1 MSEPGWRP
9 LRKPRPENPSD
20 AFVSTPFAKLART
33 HAFSVAGDALIAI
46 ALAGSL
52 FFDIDPNAARWRVAL
67 YLLLTMAPFA
77 VVAPLIGP
85 AIDRA
90 KSGRRWMIVGS
101 AALRVVICIFMV
113 GDLDSLLLFPE
124 AFAVLVLGKGYQVAK
139 SAVVPGLVPH
149 GCRAGRGQLEAA
161 ADLGAGRVRGGRA
174 RPPAAQVR
182 RTGVGRGPRRHGVRG
197 GRPHR
202 HRGSRPCRWRPNRPT
217 RPSAPSCT
225 ASGIQLAA
233 GAMGVLRGV
242 VGFLAFLL
250 AFELRRNED
259 PTWYFGVIVGASAI
273 GGLIGAALAP
283 RIRKTT
289 AEEDMLIGSLGV
301 AVIVG
306 LLVAWTGGLVGATV
320 IAMAI
325 GLAAA
330 TGKLAFDSIVQRDAP
345 DANRGRS
352 FARFETRFQ
361 IIWVLGAFIPVV
373 IPLPARL
380 GFLIVALAAAFAIV
394 VLHPRPPSRARAGRA
409 PGLPSSA
416 ARSGPAR
423 GRTASPDDF
432 PGRRRGTPTPF

>member
-1 MSEPGWRP
+1 VSETGWRP
-9 LRKPRPENPSD
+9 LRKPRPENAAD
-20 AFVSTPFAKLART
+20 AFVTTPFARLART

-77 VVAPLIGP
+77 VVSPLIGP

-90 KSGRRWMIVGS
+90 KSGRKWMIMGS

-113 GDLDSLLLFPE
+113 GDLNSLLLFPE

-139 SAVVPGLVPH
+139 SAVVPSLVRTDAELVEANSKLQLISGL
-149 GCRAGRGQLEAA
+149 AGFAA
-161 ADLGAGRVRGGRA
+161 AVPGLILLRFGGAEWVVGLAALVFTVA
-174 RPPAAQVR
+174 AVSATQLPAVP
-182 RTGVGRGPRRHGVRG
+182 V
-197 GRPHR
+197 
-202 HRGSRPCRWRPNRPT
+202 
-217 RPSAPSCT
+217 APEPAGEAEKTELHSM
-225 ASGIQLAA
+225 GIQLAA
-233 GAMGVLRGV
+233 GAMSVLRGV

-259 PTWYFGVIVGASAI
+259 PTWYFGVIVAASAV
-273 GGLIGAALAP
+273 GGLLGAALAP

-289 AEEDMLIGSLGV
+289 AEEDILIGSLGI
-301 AVIVG
+301 AAIVG
-306 LLVAWTGGLVGATV
+306 LLVAWSGGLPGMMF
-320 IAMAI
+320 IAFAI
-325 GLAAA
+325 GLTAA

-361 IIWVLGAFIPVV
+361 IIWVVGAFLPVV

-380 GFLIVALAAAFAIV
+380 GFVIIAGAAVFAV
-394 VLHPRPPSRARAGRA
+394 VSYILGRRAARERAAHPASRRRQERARA
-409 PGLPSSA
+409 
-416 ARSGPAR
+416 
-423 GRTASPDDF
+423 RTGNGVTRRL
-432 PGRRRGTPTPF
+432 PGRRRRAPTPF